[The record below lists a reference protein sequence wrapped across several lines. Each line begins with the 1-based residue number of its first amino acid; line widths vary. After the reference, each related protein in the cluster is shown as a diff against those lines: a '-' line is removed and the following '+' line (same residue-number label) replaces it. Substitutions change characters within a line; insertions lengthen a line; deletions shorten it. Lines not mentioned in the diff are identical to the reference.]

1 MRFFFYLRI
10 KKKHQGKY
18 FSKNQRHIFVRVFFS
33 AKKKFTRVLIRMII
47 DFDERNVENVCRK
60 KMIGYFYFGYGRPA
74 FCIPLVIPRLFL
86 EPDKTIVVLFVGG
99 PIGSE
104 KGPRSRAR
112 IQFDQSSVTK

>member
-1 MRFFFYLRI
+1 
-10 KKKHQGKY
+10 
-18 FSKNQRHIFVRVFFS
+18 
-33 AKKKFTRVLIRMII
+33 MII

-60 KMIGYFYFGYGRPA
+60 KMIGYYYFGYGRPA

-104 KGPRSRAR
+104 RGQEAAR
-112 IQFDQSSVTK
+112 ESNLTSHPWQNDGEIKAF

>member
-1 MRFFFYLRI
+1 MRFFSICELKKTLRKI
-10 KKKHQGKY
+10 FLKK
-18 FSKNQRHIFVRVFFS
+18 SKTHFCRVFFS